1 MEQILKWL
9 LTVSGGVI
17 AFLFG
22 AWSTM
27 LNILV
32 ALMVIDYLSG
42 MAAASING
50 ELKSRVGLVGIARKV
65 FIFAMVAVSHLVD
78 ILLIENKI
86 EVGYLAMSVVI
97 SAYCINEVLS
107 IIENAGKMGVY
118 VPEPLTKAIAILR
131 SRPQKEEV
139 KPVVPSTLEV
149 PAVVT
154 TNPPIVTA
162 EVKKEEKEEIK

>member
-9 LTVSGGVI
+9 LTTSGGVI

-27 LNILV
+27 LNILI

-50 ELKSRVGLVGIARKV
+50 ELKSRVGLMGIARKV

-78 ILLIENKI
+78 LLLIENKI

-97 SAYCINEVLS
+97 SAYCINEVVS

-118 VPEPLTKAIAILR
+118 VPEPLIKAIAIL
-131 SRPQKEEV
+131 KN
-139 KPVVPSTLEV
+139 KP
-149 PAVVT
+149 
-154 TNPPIVTA
+154 
-162 EVKKEEKEEIK
+162 EKEELKR

>member
-1 MEQILKWL
+1 VEQIFKWL

-22 AWSTM
+22 AWTPM

-42 MAAASING
+42 MAAASVNG
-50 ELKSRVGLVGIARKV
+50 ELKSRVGLMGIARKV

-78 ILLIENKI
+78 LLLNENKI

-97 SAYCINEVLS
+97 TAYCINEVLS

-118 VPEPLTKAIAILR
+118 VPEPLTKAVAILR
-131 SRPQKEEV
+131 SKPQKEEE

-149 PAVVT
+149 PAGVT
-154 TNPPIVTA
+154 PNPPIVTP
-162 EVKKEEKEEIK
+162 EVKKEEKQDVK

>member
-97 SAYCINEVLS
+97 TAYCINEVLS
-107 IIENAGKMGVY
+107 IVENAGKMGVY

-131 SRPQKEEV
+131 SKPQKEEV
-139 KPVVPSTLEV
+139 KPGVTSTLEV

-154 TNPPIVTA
+154 PAPPIVTP

>member
-131 SRPQKEEV
+131 SKPQKEEV

-154 TNPPIVTA
+154 PNPPIVTV

>member
-131 SRPQKEEV
+131 SKPQKEEV

-154 TNPPIVTA
+154 PNPPIATA
-162 EVKKEEKEEIK
+162 EVKKEEEEIK

>member
-1 MEQILKWL
+1 VEQIFKWL

-22 AWSTM
+22 AWTPM

-42 MAAASING
+42 MAAASVNG
-50 ELKSRVGLVGIARKV
+50 ELKSRVGLMGIARKV

-78 ILLIENKI
+78 LLLIENKI

-97 SAYCINEVLS
+97 TAYCLNEVLS
-107 IIENAGKMGVY
+107 IVENAGKMGVY
-118 VPEPLTKAIAILR
+118 VPEPLTKAIAVLR
-131 SRPQKEEV
+131 SKPQKEEA
-139 KPVVPSTLEV
+139 KPVVSSTLEV
-149 PAVVT
+149 PAVAT
-154 TNPPIVTA
+154 PNPPIITA
-162 EVKKEEKEEIK
+162 EVKKEEKEEVK

>member
-1 MEQILKWL
+1 MEQIFKWL

-22 AWSTM
+22 AWTAM

-50 ELKSRVGLVGIARKV
+50 ELKSRVGLMGIARKV

-78 ILLIENKI
+78 LLLNENKI
-86 EVGYLAMSVVI
+86 EVSYLAMSVVI
-97 SAYCINEVLS
+97 TAYCINEVLS

-118 VPEPLTKAIAILR
+118 VPEPLTKAVSILR
-131 SRPQKEEV
+131 SKPQKEEE

-149 PAVVT
+149 PAAVT
-154 TNPPIVTA
+154 PNPPIVTP
-162 EVKKEEKEEIK
+162 EVKKEEKQDIK

>member
-1 MEQILKWL
+1 MEQIFKWL

-22 AWSTM
+22 AWTPM

-50 ELKSRVGLVGIARKV
+50 ELKSRVGLMGIARKV

-78 ILLIENKI
+78 LLLIENKI

-97 SAYCINEVLS
+97 TAYCINEVLS

-118 VPEPLTKAIAILR
+118 VPEPLTKAIDILR
-131 SRPQKEEV
+131 SKPKKEEP
-139 KPVVPSTLEV
+139 KLGVPAALEV

-154 TNPPIVTA
+154 PNPPNVTA
-162 EVKKEEKEEIK
+162 EVKKDEKEEVK

>member
-1 MEQILKWL
+1 VEQIFKWL

-22 AWSTM
+22 AWTPM

-42 MAAASING
+42 MAAASVNG
-50 ELKSRVGLVGIARKV
+50 ELKSRVGLMGIARKV
-65 FIFAMVAVSHLVD
+65 FIFAMIAVSHLVD
-78 ILLIENKI
+78 LLLNENKI

-97 SAYCINEVLS
+97 TAYCINEVLS

-118 VPEPLTKAIAILR
+118 VPDPLTKAVSILR
-131 SRPQKEEV
+131 SKPQKEEE

-149 PAVVT
+149 PVSVEP
-154 TNPPIVTA
+154 NPPIITPK
-162 EVKKEEKEEIK
+162 VKKEEKEEIK